1 MESNQLTVCH
11 RGNSLVIV
19 TGAIGGVHG
28 LCNTPLIH
36 HWSLLGGG
44 CSAPFVPALSQ
55 EAEGATVMT
64 VAAPSGLRRTV
75 LSLLF
80 LLKRQDVKLSGD
92 VRVRRSSGAEQTAQS
107 LLSLLMEADT
117 H

>member
-1 MESNQLTVCH
+1 M
-11 RGNSLVIV
+11 
-19 TGAIGGVHG
+19 A
-28 LCNTPLIH
+28 
-36 HWSLLGGG
+36 
-44 CSAPFVPALSQ
+44 
-55 EAEGATVMT
+55 
-64 VAAPSGLRRTV
+64 VAAHQDSDGTV

-80 LLKRQDVKLSGD
+80 LLKRQDVKLAGE